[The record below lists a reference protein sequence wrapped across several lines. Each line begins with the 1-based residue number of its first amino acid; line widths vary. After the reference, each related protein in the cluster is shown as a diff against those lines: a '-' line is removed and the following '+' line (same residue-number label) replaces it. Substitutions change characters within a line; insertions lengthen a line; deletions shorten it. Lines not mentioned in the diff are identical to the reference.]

1 MIAKTHVSEVG
12 KGFDEADVVDVEV
25 VELDTKR
32 GRQVRICTPHADDIQ
47 LHLVKGRLE
56 VRYFSEKGT
65 PIRHTVGCQT
75 DEIPF

>member
-1 MIAKTHVSEVG
+1 MIAKTYVSEVG
-12 KGFDEADVVDVEV
+12 KGLDEVDTIDVEV

-32 GRQVRICTPHADDIQ
+32 GRQVRICTPYADDIQ
-47 LHLVKGRLE
+47 LHLVKGKLQ

-65 PIRHTVGCQT
+65 PIRHTVGLQT